1 MEVCMKNFGSFFV
14 VAGLA
19 LAAPPFVAG
28 PAAAE
33 EEPERTIVIK
43 DHRFDPAVVEV
54 PAGVRVKLV
63 IDNQDS
69 TAEEFESHDLRRE
82 KVVSGNSK
90 ATLWVGPL
98 PAGEYAF
105 VGEFHEDTAQGKLI
119 AK

>member
-1 MEVCMKNFGSFFV
+1 VEVKMKRLGTFCV
-14 VAGLA
+14 LAGFA
-19 LAAPPFVAG
+19 LAAPLFGASPAVAD
-28 PAAAE
+28 

-63 IDNQDS
+63 IDNRDP
-69 TAEEFESHDLRRE
+69 TAEEFESLDLRRE

-90 ATLWVGPL
+90 ATIWVGPL

-105 VGEFHEDTAQGKLI
+105 VGEFNEATAQGKLI

>member
-1 MEVCMKNFGSFFV
+1 MEVCMKHFGGSLV
-14 VAGLA
+14 VAGIA
-19 LAAPPFVAG
+19 LAVPLLGAGLAVAD
-28 PAAAE
+28 

-63 IDNQDS
+63 IDNRDS

-90 ATLWVGPL
+90 ATIWVGPL

-105 VGEFHEDTAQGKLI
+105 VGEFNEATAQGKLI